1 MADFS
6 YSSEISISATPQK
19 IFDIVSDPTNHAK
32 LARSNEFNTIRKEP
46 SGPVGLG
53 THILAEETVMM
64 ADGTG
69 MDLTADSIVVTFDV
83 PKSFS

>member
-1 MADFS
+1 
-6 YSSEISISATPQK
+6 
-19 IFDIVSDPTNHAK
+19 
-32 LARSNEFNTIRKEP
+32 
-46 SGPVGLG
+46 
-53 THILAEETVMM
+53 MM